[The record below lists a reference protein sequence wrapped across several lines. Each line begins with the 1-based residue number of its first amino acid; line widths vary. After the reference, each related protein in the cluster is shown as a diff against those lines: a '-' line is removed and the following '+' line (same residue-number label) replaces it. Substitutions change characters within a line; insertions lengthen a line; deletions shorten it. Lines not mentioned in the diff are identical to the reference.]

1 MVWRLKVWAWA
12 VWGETFSLD
21 GISHCWAQF
30 LSSRHSHLVE
40 KQGKGWGEAR
50 SAAHLNPRGSIRW
63 KGRFPCACPSA
74 DLRVQ
79 ARSLWATAISYFP
92 AAGINL
98 DLWTLIKK
106 KGTFLFDEMFAGS
119 TFCIMSWA
127 PVRAEHLECLTKQLL
142 PIFLRTDFR
151 LEVIFSLISIKYLT
165 SSQLVALDIGRCPS
179 SHSNLMFLLDWRV
192 NTDYL
197 YLCPSSSI
205 SLQNC
210 ISEHQYSVPL
220 AAATQWSMGL
230 RHQM

>member
-1 MVWRLKVWAWA
+1 M
-12 VWGETFSLD
+12 
-21 GISHCWAQF
+21 
-30 LSSRHSHLVE
+30 E
-40 KQGKGWGEAR
+40 KQVREWGEAR
-50 SAAHLNPRGSIRW
+50 SAACSNPVGSIRW
-63 KGRFPCACPSA
+63 QGGFLCACPSA
-74 DLRVQ
+74 DLGVQ
-79 ARSLWATAISYFP
+79 ARRLWATAISYFP

-127 PVRAEHLECLTKQLL
+127 PVRAEHLECLTEQLL

-179 SHSNLMFLLDWRV
+179 SHSNLMFLLDCRV

-197 YLCPSSSI
+197 CLCPSSSV
-205 SLQNC
+205 SLRNC
-210 ISEHQYSVPL
+210 ISEHQCSMTV
-220 AAATQWSMGL
+220 AAGTQWSMRL
-230 RHQM
+230 RHQI